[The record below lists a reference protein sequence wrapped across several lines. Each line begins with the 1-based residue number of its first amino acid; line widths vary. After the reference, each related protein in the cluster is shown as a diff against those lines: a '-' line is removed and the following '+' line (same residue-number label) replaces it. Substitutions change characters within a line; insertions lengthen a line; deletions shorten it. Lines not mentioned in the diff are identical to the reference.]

1 MHGFSALNS
10 EAIKANQSFITQSA
24 LSFSIDDFVE
34 IYNLSS
40 PNYLKVDVDGVED
53 RILSG
58 ASKTLQ
64 SEHLRSVLIETAG
77 RNDYES
83 KKLQNFFKDFGC
95 RNGADRKATEW
106 PTKPHFLS
114 KSVSGRPGRP
124 KSAQDISRLPP
135 RSN

>member
-1 MHGFSALNS
+1 MGFFDSTELTKLSMEEAEAGGAMHGFSALNS

-83 KKLQNFFKDFGC
+83 KKLQNFFKDFGFAGSKKI
-95 RNGADRKATEW
+95 NYGHDTIFF
-106 PTKPHFLS
+106 KP
-114 KSVSGRPGRP
+114 
-124 KSAQDISRLPP
+124 
-135 RSN
+135 